1 MGSEPGKGR
10 FSGEHARAGM
20 MMKRKREKFD
30 RGFRFDLVSVLP
42 GEEASGVGSGGR
54 CAGREKRE
62 SVFINEPGG
71 FQG

>member
-1 MGSEPGKGR
+1 
-10 FSGEHARAGM
+10 M